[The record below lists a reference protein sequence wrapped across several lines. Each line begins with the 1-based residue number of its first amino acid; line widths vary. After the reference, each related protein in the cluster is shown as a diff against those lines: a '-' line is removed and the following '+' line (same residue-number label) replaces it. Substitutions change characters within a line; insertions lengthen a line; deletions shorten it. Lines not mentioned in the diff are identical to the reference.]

1 MADDD
6 APPGVPEWVVTYGDM
21 MSLLL
26 TFFIMLVSLSEVK
39 ANKKYRAVLES
50 LQQTVGYR
58 SGPITPPGDEFPL
71 NSLVERLSSLGSFS
85 DDEAGRGGVK
95 GPQQVPGQDLRV
107 RMPRHGRA
115 VRAGELVLFEQFSTD
130 LTEEGR
136 QRVRKIAEVLAGKP
150 NKVEV
155 RGHTGATPLPQT
167 PAEAELVRLSF
178 QRARM
183 VADQLLAAGIESP
196 RIRLVALGAHEPLP
210 KSNDAEALRDDRVE
224 VMVLDTD
231 AGDYVGAS
239 ATPR

>member
-50 LQQTVGYR
+50 LQHTIGYR
-58 SGPITPPGDEFPL
+58 SGPMMPPGDDFPL
-71 NSLVERLSSLGSFS
+71 NSLVERLTSLGSYS
-85 DDEAGRGGVK
+85 DEEQGSGGVK

-115 VRAGELVLFEQFSTD
+115 VRAGELVLFEQFSTE
-130 LTEEGR
+130 LTDEAR
-136 QRVRKIAEVLAGKP
+136 QRITKIAEVLAGKP
-150 NKVEV
+150 NKVEI
-155 RGHTGATPLPQT
+155 RGHTGVTPLPNN
-167 PAEAELVRLSF
+167 PGEAELVRLSF
-178 QRARM
+178 QRART
-183 VADQLLAAGIESP
+183 VAAQLMAAGIESP
-196 RIRLVALGAHEPLP
+196 RIRVIALGSHEPLP

-231 AGDYVGAS
+231 ASDYVGAS
-239 ATPR
+239 APSR